1 MLLGLDSQVWQALA
15 NIEKKVYF
23 MELRQ
28 DAASLS
34 LNDLQRHSAQHRQE
48 IENAATWHEER
59 AARDD
64 QSNWRKSVAWALLGQ
79 SVSQLCLFCWF
90 ERRGRYF

>member
-15 NIEKKVYF
+15 SIEKKVYF

-48 IENAATWHEER
+48 IENAATWHERGQPER
-59 AARDD
+59 TSHAGGS
-64 QSNWRKSVAWALLGQ
+64 QSLGPC
-79 SVSQLCLFCWF
+79 SDSQ
-90 ERRGRYF
+90 